1 MTPWK
6 KEMKLQCRKRTLSV
20 LGTIGWMVECMQ
32 IKMPKFK
39 NRKKFNFPRLQKNQE
54 EISPKNTCRDEESEL
69 QHDIFFMPLRKLKT
83 KTINLHPKNQEKY
96 PKNYGKKSK
105 TMATPQNPG
114 LLSKQHSMKPAGVLQ
129 ESGENIQKYRTKL
142 WYTKQTFQK
151 LW

>member
-6 KEMKLQCRKRTLSV
+6 NEKNLQCRKRTLSV

-32 IKMPKFK
+32 IEMPKFK
-39 NRKKFNFPRLQKNQE
+39 NRTKLNFPRLQKNKE
-54 EISPKNTCRDEESEL
+54 EISLKKTSRDEESEL
-69 QHDIFFMPLRKLKT
+69 QHEIFVMPLRKLKT
-83 KTINLHPKNQEKY
+83 KTINLHPENQEKH

-114 LLSKQHSMKPAGVLQ
+114 LLSKQHYMKPAGVLH
-129 ESGENIQKYRTKL
+129 ESGANIQKYRKKL